1 MNKRVLAV
9 TTSAFIL
16 AFGTMATSAQQTPGS
31 PMMQQPDQQQ
41 SQQHDQEA
49 TGEEDVTCGG
59 MMGRGMTMRMIFALI
74 DADGDGTISL
84 QEFRAAHER
93 IFRAMDSNKDGRLT
107 LEEMQAFM

>member
-59 MMGRGMTMRMIFALI
+59 MMGRGMMGERGMMGHGMMGRGMTMRMIFALI

-84 QEFRAAHER
+84 QEFQAAHER
-93 IFRAMDSNKDGRLT
+93 IFR
-107 LEEMQAFM
+107 